1 MGSIL
6 IRALSWQTLQKYA
19 VSGLTCYAGME
30 LLEKIGKKYTGPS
43 G

>member
-6 IRALSWQTLQKYA
+6 IRGAKLADPEKYA

-30 LLEKIGKKYTGPS
+30 LLKK
-43 G
+43 